1 MRKSGKPD
9 LRDKAEDHRARDART
24 DRGLVV
30 KSLVSPFPFDTRPWG
45 PGSPRRSAPPFF

>member
-30 KSLVSPFPFDTRPWG
+30 KSLVSPFPFDTRP
-45 PGSPRRSAPPFF
+45 